1 MFHTV
6 ITNPRRY
13 SVKWMP
19 LCVYSSRK
27 SSVSLEACASLGEI
41 NRHVAILIF
50 KKLETFSGIK
60 IIYKPHAEVT
70 HHLTDNYL
78 ANLPI
83 ATSLLSLCQLVQ
95 PEWLN
100 EFIRLGTT
108 SVNSSSGETSLEAHF
123 DFPSISKF
131 RPTFSP
137 SLPQSQKHFNKWE
150 PNEERV
156 NLFHKFRFIC
166 MTEKIRELD
175 GELRDAIHRGGGT
188 LENFDI
194 HSDVSKFHQSLTRSR
209 AKEGK
214 GVVIIGDI
222 DAIQTAVGSAVWGE
236 LLAEAKRLV
245 WCFILSYLIYRCA

>member
-1 MFHTV
+1 MLRWV
-6 ITNPRRY
+6 R
-13 SVKWMP
+13 P
-19 LCVYSSRK
+19 LDILPSPLK
-27 SSVSLEACASLGEI
+27 LEAFL
-41 NRHVAILIF
+41 
-50 KKLETFSGIK
+50 GIK
-60 IIYKPHAEVT
+60 LIHKPHAEVT

-78 ANLPI
+78 ANLSI
-83 ATSLLSLCQLVQ
+83 ATSLLSVCQLVQ

-108 SVNSSSGETSLEAHF
+108 PLNSDSAETSLESHF

-137 SLPQSQKHFNKWE
+137 SLPESQKHFNKWE

-166 MTEKIRELD
+166 MTEKIREMD
-175 GELRDAIHRGGGT
+175 GELKDAIHRGGGT

-194 HSDVSKFHQSLTRSR
+194 HSDISKFHQALTRSR

-214 GVVIIGDI
+214 SVVIIGEV
-222 DAIQTAVGSAVWGE
+222 DAIQTAVGSAVWE
-236 LLAEAKRLV
+236 ALLAEAKRLV
-245 WCFILSYLIYRCA
+245 WFFYLIYLIHRCAQFRP

>member
-1 MFHTV
+1 M
-6 ITNPRRY
+6 
-13 SVKWMP
+13 
-19 LCVYSSRK
+19 
-27 SSVSLEACASLGEI
+27 
-41 NRHVAILIF
+41 
-50 KKLETFSGIK
+50 
-60 IIYKPHAEVT
+60 T

-78 ANLPI
+78 ANLSI

-108 SVNSSSGETSLEAHF
+108 PLNNNNNSGSAGSTSLEAHF

-137 SLPQSQKHFNKWE
+137 SLPASQQHFNKWE

-156 NLFHKFRFIC
+156 NFLHKFRFIC
-166 MTEKIRELD
+166 MTEKIREMD
-175 GELRDAIHRGGGT
+175 GELRDAVHRGGGT

-194 HSDVSKFHQSLTRSR
+194 HSDISKFHQALTRSR

-214 GVVIIGDI
+214 TVVVIGDL
-222 DAIQTAVGSAVWGE
+222 DAIQAAVESAVWEE

-245 WCFILSYLIYRCA
+245 LVLYMYMLYILSYIHRFPPPVLVLIFSQPTPSSKLFSM

>member
-1 MFHTV
+1 M
-6 ITNPRRY
+6 
-13 SVKWMP
+13 
-19 LCVYSSRK
+19 
-27 SSVSLEACASLGEI
+27 
-41 NRHVAILIF
+41 
-50 KKLETFSGIK
+50 
-60 IIYKPHAEVT
+60 T

-78 ANLPI
+78 ANLSI

-108 SVNSSSGETSLEAHF
+108 PLNSGSAETSLEVHF
-123 DFPSISKF
+123 DFPLVSKF

-137 SLPQSQKHFNKWE
+137 SLPESHKHFNKWE

-156 NLFHKFRFIC
+156 NLLHKFRFIC

-175 GELRDAIHRGGGT
+175 GELRDAIHRGGGS

-194 HSDVSKFHQSLTRSR
+194 HSDISKFHQALTRSR

-214 GVVIIGDI
+214 SVVIIGDI
-222 DAIQTAVGSAVWGE
+222 DAMQTAVGSAVWEE
-236 LLAEAKRLV
+236 LIAEAKRLV
-245 WCFILSYLIYRCA
+245 WFFNLILSNSSLCQVLVLVFSQPIPLSKLFSMWTQTYLRSLFRWMWRKKLIHVRYST

>member
-1 MFHTV
+1 M
-6 ITNPRRY
+6 
-13 SVKWMP
+13 
-19 LCVYSSRK
+19 
-27 SSVSLEACASLGEI
+27 
-41 NRHVAILIF
+41 
-50 KKLETFSGIK
+50 
-60 IIYKPHAEVT
+60 T

-78 ANLPI
+78 ANLSI

-108 SVNSSSGETSLEAHF
+108 PLNSGSGETALEALF
-123 DFPSISKF
+123 DFPSIGKF

-137 SLPQSQKHFNKWE
+137 SLPESQKHFNIWE

-166 MTEKIRELD
+166 MTEKIREMD
-175 GELRDAIHRGGGT
+175 GDLKDAIHRGGGN

-194 HSDVSKFHQSLTRSR
+194 HSDISKFHQALTRSR

-214 GVVIIGDI
+214 SVVVIGDT
-222 DAIQTAVGSAVWGE
+222 DAIQTAVGSAEWE
-236 LLAEAKRLV
+236 ALLGEAKRLV
-245 WCFILSYLIYRCA
+245 WFLVSYIILFIIVAQFWS